1 MEDEEEKEELP
12 CLQSFFVLFFFLFSK
27 GMQGAGWRD
36 GEGEGKHPIV
46 WADSELGRTGVFK
59 SLRPFNSTLLTAGC
73 LLQQNKHTPSTKH
86 KSEI

>member
-12 CLQSFFVLFFFLFSK
+12 CLQSFFLFFFLFSK

-46 WADSELGRTGVFK
+46 
-59 SLRPFNSTLLTAGC
+59 
-73 LLQQNKHTPSTKH
+73 
-86 KSEI
+86 